1 MSGTDGENMQVE
13 IKPLSHPD
21 EARACAE
28 LMAGSEP
35 WLTLGRTF
43 NDCFKLLN
51 EPGRE
56 IYVARGDEDLAGFIV
71 LQLRG
76 AFTGYIQTIGV
87 MQEWR
92 NRGVGTRLI
101 QFAEKRIFRESKN
114 VFLCVSS
121 FNTEAQK
128 LYARLGYER
137 VGELKDYLVK
147 GPSEILM
154 RKTIGPIIS
163 G

>member
-1 MSGTDGENMQVE
+1 
-13 IKPLSHPD
+13 
-21 EARACAE
+21 
-28 LMAGSEP
+28 MANSEP

-43 NDCFKLLN
+43 DDCLKLLT
-51 EPGRE
+51 EPGKE
-56 IYVARGDEDLAGFIV
+56 IYVARGDKGLAGFIV

-87 MQEWR
+87 IPEWR
-92 NRGVGTRLI
+92 NRGIGTLLI
-101 QFAEKRIFRESKN
+101 KFAEQKIFRESKN
-114 VFLCVSS
+114 VFLCVSD

-137 VGELKDYLVK
+137 VGELKDYLIR
-147 GPSEILM
+147 GHSEILM

-163 G
+163 D

>member
-1 MSGTDGENMQVE
+1 MNIE
-13 IKPLSHPD
+13 IKPLESAD

-28 LMAGSEP
+28 LMANSEP

-43 NDCFKLLN
+43 DDCLKLLT
-51 EPGRE
+51 EPGNE
-56 IYVARGDEDLAGFIV
+56 IYAARAEKVLAGFIV
-71 LQLRG
+71 LQLHG

-87 MQEWR
+87 APEWR
-92 NRGVGTRLI
+92 NRGIGTRLI
-101 QFAEKRIFRESKN
+101 QFAEDRIFRDNPN

-121 FNTEAQK
+121 FNIEAQK
-128 LYARLGYER
+128 LYQRLGYER

-147 GPSEILM
+147 GRSEILM
-154 RKTIGPIIS
+154 RKTIGPIIP